1 MTAQRFSAP
10 WSTRLSAITAV
21 GTAALLGSAYGLVD
35 NGLWVGGLALVA
47 LWLACLA
54 GHVRGYSVEGQRL
67 HIDRLAYGH
76 VIDLSTLQSA
86 TVAPG
91 LFRGALRVGNG
102 GLFSFSGWFLSRS
115 HGWFRAVATDSRER
129 CVLLTFESGRWAVS
143 PDDPLGFV
151 DTVRRAAGLDE

>member
-10 WSTRLSAITAV
+10 WSTRLSVLTSVASAV
-21 GTAALLGSAYGLVD
+21 ILGSAYGLFD
-35 NGLWVGGLALVA
+35 SGAWAGAQALGA

-67 HIDRLAYGH
+67 RIDRLAYGH

-143 PDDPLGFV
+143 PDDPRGFV
-151 DTVRRAAGLDE
+151 DTVRRAARLDE